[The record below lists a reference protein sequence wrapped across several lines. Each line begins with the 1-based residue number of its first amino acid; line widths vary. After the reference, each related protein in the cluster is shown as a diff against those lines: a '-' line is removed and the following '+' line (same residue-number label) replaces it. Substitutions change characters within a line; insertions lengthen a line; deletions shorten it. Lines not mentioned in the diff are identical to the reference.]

1 MKRPCPEEDDLFF
14 LAVALAAFLTFCV
27 SLLISMEMG

>member
-1 MKRPCPEEDDLFF
+1 MKRPWPEEDDLFF
-14 LAVALAAFLTFCV
+14 LVVALAVFLTFCV